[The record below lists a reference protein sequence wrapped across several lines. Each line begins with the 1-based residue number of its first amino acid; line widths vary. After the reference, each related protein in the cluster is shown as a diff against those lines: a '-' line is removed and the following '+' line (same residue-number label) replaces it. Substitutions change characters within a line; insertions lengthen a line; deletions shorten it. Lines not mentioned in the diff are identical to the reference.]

1 MYVASLNLD
10 LFFKKV
16 FSSKRIAKSF
26 LEDILDVQIAEIK
39 ILSTDYKIS
48 DDAVIVKFDF
58 RCKIQGRYVVIEMQQ
73 RYKVD
78 VIKRFYLYHAV
89 STALQLETLKPVIVT
104 KLNGET
110 YTEKNYSGLKPVIT
124 LIWMVDDTLG
134 FEEDFIAFTT
144 LPEAAK
150 DFITDTDLWAKPLE
164 SILEE
169 RKKMLKIIQ
178 NDTKGLDFFAQNKL
192 IYILQKNVVKNKHK
206 SLPYFKW
213 FDFANIS
220 RNTDNK
226 EEDFSKFKED
236 NDMAEVINRLRK
248 DKLSTDEFKYV
259 SDLMSYEIL
268 LKRLDL
274 DHKAEMK
281 RQKKAALQEYLQEK
295 QKAEQET
302 EQERQKA
309 EQERQKAEILQN
321 RLLKSIKMLLQQ
333 GGTVAAISEALEI
346 SLEETTELVQLIQN
360 NN

>member
-16 FSSKRIAKSF
+16 FSNKRIAKKF
-26 LEDILDVQIAEIK
+26 LEDILNVQITEIK
-39 ILSTDYKIS
+39 ILSTDYRIS

-58 RCKIQGRYVVIEMQQ
+58 RCKIQGKFMVIEMQQ

-89 STALQLETLKPVIVT
+89 STALQLETLKPITVT

-110 YTEKNYSGLKPVIT
+110 YTEKNYSGLKPVVT
-124 LIWMVDDTLG
+124 LIWMVDDVLG
-134 FEEDFIAFTT
+134 FEEDYIAFTT
-144 LPEAAK
+144 LAEVAK
-150 DFITDTDLWAKPLE
+150 DFITDADLWEKPLE
-164 SILEE
+164 TILEE
-169 RKKMLKIIQ
+169 RKKTLKILQ
-178 NDTKGLDFFAQNKL
+178 NDTKGLDFFAQNRL
-192 IYILQKNVVKNKHK
+192 IYIFQKNIVKNKHN

-220 RNTDNK
+220 RNLNNK
-226 EEDFSKFKED
+226 EADFLKFKED
-236 NDMAEVINRLRK
+236 KDMAEVINRLRK
-248 DKLSTDEFKYV
+248 DKLPPDEFKYV
-259 SDLMSYEIL
+259 SDLLSYEIL

-281 RQKKAALQEYLQEK
+281 RQKKAASEQQIKALEQEK
-295 QKAEQET
+295 QKAGV
-302 EQERQKA
+302 
-309 EQERQKAEILQN
+309 LQN

-333 GGTVAAISEALEI
+333 GGTVEAISEALEI